1 MVGIGPGSGSIGYL
15 YPIILD
21 PILIPAQP
29 DLVVQS
35 QGCLSVFVSVP
46 VPVSVLFC
54 PVSFL
59 SMQVESAKPTG
70 ASCEAPF
77 VITGRQSVSALVP
90 YHSHDTYFSP
100 HLPLQLF
107 SDLPHLLSSLL
118 SSLPLPRTSSLPYSP
133 LFCLVLCSLHR
144 TCDSSP

>member
-1 MVGIGPGSGSIGYL
+1 MDTSTPSYWILSLSQPSPISLSKAKVVCLCSCLCLCL
-15 YPIILD
+15 YR
-21 PILIPAQP
+21 
-29 DLVVQS
+29 S
-35 QGCLSVFVSVP
+35 CSVRFRFFPCKSSRQNRQVP
-46 VPVSVLFC
+46 VVRPRSLLPVDKTL
-54 PVSFL
+54 
-59 SMQVESAKPTG
+59 T
-70 ASCEAPF
+70 
-77 VITGRQSVSALVP
+77 ALVP